1 MSYFKSVKRRTGF
14 ETLEA
19 KKLFAAD
26 LMGSADA
33 STDTG
38 LVADFDPGD
47 LVDEISL
54 IERWENPSNGQA
66 CINESSNASNI
77 VDQAFSS
84 PLSGQDSVVGS
95 HPGDMIAD
103 HLLTTNL
110 MNTSLSDHIMNTN
123 LPDHVMNTK
132 INPADQTM

>member
-26 LMGSADA
+26 LMGSAEA
-33 STDTG
+33 SMVIG

-47 LVDEISL
+47 LVDEIGL
-54 IERWENPSNGQA
+54 IERWENPSNGQT

-103 HLLTTNL
+103 HLLASNL
-110 MNTSLSDHIMNTN
+110 MNTNLPDHIMNTN
-123 LPDHVMNTK
+123 LPDHLMNTK